1 MKKFKVLM
9 LGTAMLCAVSMF
21 TACGKVAEPTEDEV
35 IEAFVD
41 EDVMTKDQKKE
52 GDFKVEITKVKINDD
67 QDRATVDCKLKSQ
80 DGPLSKTTEY
90 EIKFKYD
97 EDDKEWKVRKGKVTA
112 GETKTELTKE
122 IEDDKAKEL
131 ITYESFYAEDEYVSL
146 SDEDTTFEIGEHKL
160 DKEAMTDT
168 VTVTGTSTSGY
179 LDIEFTVEYTFMY
192 SGSWFT
198 SNENVVEASSEY
210 VDGYEIEEL
219 STADFGQMLYDDGE
233 SFWVMGYYYEAD
245 SENVTIS
252 DVSLGEVEYNGSYAY
267 ADVTF
272 VVKEDDVEFAMD
284 SEVVLWFDT
293 DSSKWEFNYFN
304 DYTLTS
310 FKCDAIGTW
319 NGKNG
324 DDTVV
329 ITINDTLVE
338 DDDNLSA
345 TVTITTPEGITG
357 TYSAYIY
364 EYEPDNLYMSIEDI
378 EWITEPAEGGLYRE
392 SFYGYYDETVTT
404 FKGRYTWDDW
414 SFTKQQ

>member
-1 MKKFKVLM
+1 MRKFKALM
-9 LGTAMLCAVSMF
+9 LGTVMLCAVSMF

-35 IEAFVD
+35 IDALVR

-52 GDFKVEITKVKINDD
+52 GDFKIEIEKVKINDD
-67 QDRATVDCKLKSQ
+67 QDKATVDCKLQIQ

-97 EDDKEWKVRKGKVTA
+97 EDDKEWNVRKGKTTKGEVT
-112 GETKTELTKE
+112 TELTKE
-122 IEDDKAKEL
+122 IEDDKVKDL
-131 ITYESFYAEDEYVSL
+131 ISWESFYAEDEYVSL
-146 SDEDTTFEIGEHKL
+146 SDEDTTYEISKHKL
-160 DKEAMTDT
+160 DKKAMTDT
-168 VTVTGTSTSGY
+168 VTITGTSKSGY

-192 SGSWFT
+192 SGSWYAN
-198 SNENVVEASSEY
+198 SENVVETSSEY

-233 SFWVMGYYYEAD
+233 SFWVMGYYYDAD
-245 SENVTIS
+245 SDKVAIS
-252 DVSLGEVEYNGSYAY
+252 DVTLGEVEYNGSYSY

-272 VVKEDDVEFAMD
+272 TVKEDDVVFTLD
-284 SEVVLWFDT
+284 SEVVLWFDA
-293 DSSKWEFNYFN
+293 DSSKWEFDYFN
-304 DYTLTS
+304 SYTLTS

-357 TYSAYIY
+357 TYSAYVY
-364 EYEPDNLYMSIEDI
+364 EYKPGDLYMSIEDI
-378 EWITEPAEGGLYRE
+378 EWITEPTEGGVYRE
-392 SFYGYYDETVTT
+392 DFYGKFDETMTT